1 MRLAHRIV
9 TRVSFLLALGFLLAP
24 ADTASAQ
31 GLGVRGGVT
40 MNPDQIHFGGHYESR
55 PLIDHLHFKPNIE
68 VGVGDDITLVG
79 ANFEFVYKF
88 GEYGDWGFYAGGG
101 PAINFYSFDDD
112 NIDGE
117 TEGGANFLIGAESRQ
132 GLFFEV
138 KLGVE
143 GSPDFKF
150 SVGWAFR

>member
-1 MRLAHRIV
+1 M
-9 TRVSFLLALGFLLAP
+9 GFLLVVAS
-24 ADTASAQ
+24 TASAQ

-40 MNPDQIHFGGHYESR
+40 MNPDQVHFGGHYES
-55 PLIDHLHFKPNIE
+55 PALIDHLHFKPNIE
-68 VGVGDDITLVG
+68 VGLGDDATLVA

-101 PAINFYSFDDD
+101 PAINFYSFDE
-112 NIDGE
+112 IDEDE

-132 GLFFEV
+132 GLFFEI

-150 SVGWAFR
+150 SVGWSFR

>member
-1 MRLAHRIV
+1 MGLVLVVAN
-9 TRVSFLLALGFLLAP
+9 T
-24 ADTASAQ
+24 TSAQ
-31 GLGVRGGVT
+31 GLGVRGGAT
-40 MNPDQIHFGGHYESR
+40 MNPDQIHFGGHYES
-55 PLIDHLHFKPNIE
+55 PALIEHLHFKPNIE

-101 PAINFYSFDDD
+101 PAVNFYSFDSDA
-112 NIDGE
+112 IDGE
-117 TEGGANFLIGAESRQ
+117 TEGGANFLVGAESRQ

-150 SVGWAFR
+150 SVGWAFK